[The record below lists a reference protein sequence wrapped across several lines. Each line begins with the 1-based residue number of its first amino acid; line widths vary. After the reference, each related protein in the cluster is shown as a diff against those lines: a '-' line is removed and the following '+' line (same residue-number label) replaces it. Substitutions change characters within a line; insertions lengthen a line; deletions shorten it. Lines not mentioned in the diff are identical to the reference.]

1 MNTSAQNIVL
11 YYLQIGAHVGKTPN
25 DFLFDKEYSDRQMI
39 LIEPVPYLYNE
50 LVKNYEEKAKMIKL
64 VLFLNIA
71 ISNRDGNLQLYV
83 PSEMNDFSRFPFWAS
98 QLASTN
104 EHHIR
109 THLPDLH
116 VESITVP
123 CFRLNTLIRNL
134 NISHIEH
141 LMVDTEGHD
150 YDILM
155 DLDLQLLKPTIIQF
169 ENKHMDGIFSKN
181 TKYTHLLDHFKHHG
195 YTIVKEDDEDTI
207 ISLYKN

>member
-1 MNTSAQNIVL
+1 MNTSPQNIVL
-11 YYLQIGAHVGKTPN
+11 DYLQIGAHVGKTSN
-25 DFLFDKEYSDRQMI
+25 DFLFMTDCVDKQI
-39 LIEPVPYLYNE
+39 VLIEPVPYLYNE
-50 LVKNYEEKAKMIKL
+50 LIINYEEKRKTNAIT
-64 VLFLNIA
+64 FLNIA
-71 ISNRDGNLQLYV
+71 ISNMDGNLQLYV
-83 PSEMNDFSRFPFWAS
+83 PSETNDFSIFPFWAS

-104 EHHIR
+104 EDHIR
-109 THLPDLH
+109 SHIPELL

-134 NISHIEH
+134 NISHIEY

-155 DLDLQLLKPTIIQF
+155 DLDLELLKPTTIQF

-181 TKYTHLLDHFKHHG
+181 TKYTHLLEHFRQYS

-207 ISLYKN
+207 ISLHKN

>member
-1 MNTSAQNIVL
+1 MSNSARNIVL
-11 YYLQIGAHVGKTPN
+11 DYLQIGAHVGKTSN
-25 DFLFDKEYSDRQMI
+25 DFLFDKDCSDKQFV

-50 LVKNYEEKAKMIKL
+50 LVKNYEEKRKTNIIT
-64 VLFLNIA
+64 FLNIA

-83 PSEMNDFSRFPFWAS
+83 PSEMNDFSKFPFWAS

-104 EHHIR
+104 EQHIQ
-109 THLPDLH
+109 THIPDLL

-134 NISHIEH
+134 NISHIEQ
-141 LMVDTEGHD
+141 LLVDTEGHD

-155 DLDLQLLKPTIIQF
+155 DLDLHLLKPTTVQF

-181 TKYTHLLDHFKHHG
+181 TNYTQLLDHFKQYG
-195 YTIVKEDDEDTI
+195 YTVIKEDDEDTI
-207 ISLYKN
+207 ISLHKN